1 MASTEE
7 SVVNLQRTYSLK
19 KNAQFKYVYRRGASA
34 GAREMVM
41 LYVRGP
47 VLKVGFSVGKKLGC
61 AVQRNRIKR
70 RLRAACV
77 PLLPQMKPGLYV
89 FIARQ
94 PAAEAAF
101 DKLSRSM
108 QYLLRK
114 QNLLLPDAQ
123 KKPRPA
129 ERRRIARDQA
139 FAAAADPL
147 LSAVYQP
154 DARALLPV
162 YADLLDLRD
171 AGRRAARRALRRL
184 SGHPAAAALP
194 ALL

>member
-1 MASTEE
+1 M
-7 SVVNLQRTYSLK
+7 QRTYSLK

-47 VLKVGFSVGKKLGC
+47 VLKVGFSVGKK
-61 AVQRNRIKR
+61 
-70 RLRAACV
+70 
-77 PLLPQMKPGLYV
+77 
-89 FIARQ
+89 

-108 QYLLRK
+108 QYLLRR

-129 ERRRIARDQA
+129 EK
-139 FAAAADPL
+139 AADCP
-147 LSAVYQP
+147 
-154 DARALLPV
+154 
-162 YADLLDLRD
+162 
-171 AGRRAARRALRRL
+171 
-184 SGHPAAAALP
+184 
-194 ALL
+194 

>member
-1 MASTEE
+1 M
-7 SVVNLQRTYSLK
+7 QRTYSLK

-123 KKPRPA
+123 KKLRPA
-129 ERRRIARDQA
+129 
-139 FAAAADPL
+139 
-147 LSAVYQP
+147 
-154 DARALLPV
+154 

>member
-1 MASTEE
+1 M
-7 SVVNLQRTYSLK
+7 
-19 KNAQFKYVYRRGASA
+19 
-34 GAREMVM
+34 
-41 LYVRGP
+41 
-47 VLKVGFSVGKKLGC
+47 LKVGFSVGKKLGC

-108 QYLLRK
+108 QYLLSRSMQYLLRK

-129 ERRRIARDQA
+129 EK
-139 FAAAADPL
+139 AADCP
-147 LSAVYQP
+147 
-154 DARALLPV
+154 
-162 YADLLDLRD
+162 
-171 AGRRAARRALRRL
+171 
-184 SGHPAAAALP
+184 
-194 ALL
+194 

>member
-1 MASTEE
+1 MS
-7 SVVNLQRTYSLK
+7 
-19 KNAQFKYVYRRGASA
+19 
-34 GAREMVM
+34 
-41 LYVRGP
+41 
-47 VLKVGFSVGKKLGC
+47 FSVPRFFMISLE
-61 AVQRNRIKR
+61 IKR

-129 ERRRIARDQA
+129 EK
-139 FAAAADPL
+139 AADCP
-147 LSAVYQP
+147 
-154 DARALLPV
+154 
-162 YADLLDLRD
+162 
-171 AGRRAARRALRRL
+171 
-184 SGHPAAAALP
+184 
-194 ALL
+194 